1 MGVHAV
7 VHSFGFFFVEASAL
21 AFGCLVIEKLYS
33 FASVLGVFFTLV
45 HFFVFNLCL
54 RELLEYR

>member
-1 MGVHAV
+1 VPRSIGHLRMGVHAV

-33 FASVLGVFFTLV
+33 FASVLGVF
-45 HFFVFNLCL
+45 
-54 RELLEYR
+54 LL